1 MAQAADRPS
10 DVVSMEALIRH
21 QLVLLGED
29 PSREGLRDTPE
40 RVKESLEFLT
50 RGYRMTLEDV
60 FGGATF
66 TETYKD
72 MIVVKDI
79 EMYSLCEHHLLPFYG
94 RVHIGYIPK
103 GQLVG
108 LSKMPRLV
116 ELYSR
121 RLQVQERMTRQI
133 AECLQKYL
141 EPVGVGVVIEADH
154 LCMKMRGVEKQNS
167 RVFTS
172 CVLGIFQA
180 DPKTPAASRTLRR
193 RSGSWRRRPG
203 PSAIGWARSSFSC
216 PRPRPSMKVG
226 SNGSSPY
233 SRLNGAS
240 PSNSVTAPGTRRRSR
255 VCSNAWAHR
264 SSTATGRRSRVCWD
278 VAPSST
284 CGCGATPT
292 RRSGEPPGCGGLPGT
307 LRVAATSTPTSS
319 TNR

>member
-1 MAQAADRPS
+1 MAQAANPHPTLPQRGRDDAR
-10 DVVSMEALIRH
+10 DAISMEALIRH

-50 RGYRMTLEDV
+50 RGYRMTLDDV
-60 FGGATF
+60 FGDAIF

-79 EMYSLCEHHLLPFYG
+79 EMYSLCEHHLLPFFG
-94 RVHIGYIPK
+94 RVHIGYIPR
-103 GQLVG
+103 GRLVG

-133 AECLQKYL
+133 AECLQRYL

-172 CVLGIFQA
+172 SVLGIFQS
-180 DPKTPAASRTLRR
+180 DPKTRAE
-193 RSGSWRRRPG
+193 
-203 PSAIGWARSSFSC
+203 F
-216 PRPRPSMKVG
+216 M
-226 SNGSSPY
+226 
-233 SRLNGAS
+233 
-240 PSNSVTAPGTRRRSR
+240 
-255 VCSNAWAHR
+255 
-264 SSTATGRRSRVCWD
+264 
-278 VAPSST
+278 
-284 CGCGATPT
+284 
-292 RRSGEPPGCGGLPGT
+292 GLIKGVP
-307 LRVAATSTPTSS
+307 
-319 TNR
+319 NI

>member
-1 MAQAADRPS
+1 MAQAKPRVDDA
-10 DVVSMEALIRH
+10 VSMELLIRH
-21 QLVLLGED
+21 QLVLPGED
-29 PSREGLRDTPE
+29 PAREGLRHTPE

-50 RGYRMTLEDV
+50 RGYRMTVEDV

-94 RVHIGYIPK
+94 RVHIGYIPS
-103 GQLVG
+103 GRLVG

-180 DPKTPAASRTLRR
+180 DSKTRAEFMGLIKGVPNIQRR
-193 RSGSWRRRPG
+193 RRGMPASAQLFVGTSGFSYSSWR
-203 PSAIGWARSSFSC
+203 
-216 PRPRPSMKVG
+216 
-226 SNGSSPY
+226 
-233 SRLNGAS
+233 
-240 PSNSVTAPGTRRRSR
+240 
-255 VCSNAWAHR
+255 
-264 SSTATGRRSRVCWD
+264 GRFY
-278 VAPSST
+278 PK
-284 CGCGATPT
+284 G
-292 RRSGEPPGCGGLPGT
+292 
-307 LRVAATSTPTSS
+307 
-319 TNR
+319 